1 MSRFSGD
8 GQVPLDAPAGHL
20 SGGQQKAV
28 SVARMLVR
36 KEIVAFDEPNASL
49 GLEQKK
55 ATLELIKQ
63 MAAEGCAT

>member
-1 MSRFSGD
+1 LTLPRVISPEVSK
-8 GQVPLDAPAGHL
+8 
-20 SGGQQKAV
+20 KAV

-36 KEIVAFDEPNASL
+36 KSEIVAFDEPSASL